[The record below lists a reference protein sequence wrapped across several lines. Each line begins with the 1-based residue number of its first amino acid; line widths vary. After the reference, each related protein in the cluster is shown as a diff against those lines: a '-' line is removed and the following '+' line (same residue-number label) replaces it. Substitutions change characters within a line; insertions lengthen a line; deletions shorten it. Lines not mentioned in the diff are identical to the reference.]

1 MNKIKQWYN
10 KIPDTFK
17 NKYLIVIVL
26 FSVWIVFLDEHNLII
41 LNKRSNI
48 LQEKQDE
55 KQLLIEKIKTD
66 SNTLHSLNN
75 DPEAIEKFAREN
87 FLMKKE
93 NEDIFIIREKSD
105 EQNNASIIENQ
116 QKNNYYRWIIYFL
129 PVLLII
135 TVTISIIS
143 RQKKNE

>member
-55 KQLLIEKIKTD
+55 KQLLIEEIKTD

-129 PVLLII
+129 PILLII

>member
-55 KQLLIEKIKTD
+55 KQLLTEEIKTD

-143 RQKKNE
+143 RQKKE

>member
-55 KQLLIEKIKTD
+55 KQLLTEEIKTD

-105 EQNNASIIENQ
+105 EQNNVSIIENQ

>member
-55 KQLLIEKIKTD
+55 KQLLTEEIKTD

-105 EQNNASIIENQ
+105 EQNNASIIEKQ

>member
-55 KQLLIEKIKTD
+55 KQLLIEEIKTD
-66 SNTLHSLNN
+66 SNTLYSLNN

-105 EQNNASIIENQ
+105 EQNNTSIIENQ

>member
-55 KQLLIEKIKTD
+55 KQLLTEEIKTD

-105 EQNNASIIENQ
+105 EQNNTSIIENQ

>member
-55 KQLLIEKIKTD
+55 KQLLTEKIKTD

-143 RQKKNE
+143 RQKKE

>member
-55 KQLLIEKIKTD
+55 KQLLTEEIKTD

>member
-55 KQLLIEKIKTD
+55 KQLLIEEIKTD

-143 RQKKNE
+143 RQKKE

>member
-55 KQLLIEKIKTD
+55 KQLLIEEIKTD
-66 SNTLHSLNN
+66 S
-75 DPEAIEKFAREN
+75 
-87 FLMKKE
+87 
-93 NEDIFIIREKSD
+93 
-105 EQNNASIIENQ
+105 
-116 QKNNYYRWIIYFL
+116 Y
-129 PVLLII
+129 
-135 TVTISIIS
+135 
-143 RQKKNE
+143 

>member
-55 KQLLIEKIKTD
+55 KQLLIEEIKTD

>member
-55 KQLLIEKIKTD
+55 KQLLIEEIKTD

-129 PVLLII
+129 PILLII

-143 RQKKNE
+143 RQKKE